1 MRVKG
6 LLRRG
11 EGRGACGFGS
21 AFESGEPGFEIGL
34 STSEASIDEFG
45 QEMGDGGDCLRRP
58 QSSSKP
64 AEAITE
70 CGFGGLTGLGGESQ
84 CQGGR

>member
-1 MRVKG
+1 MKGEERVV
-6 LLRRG
+6 LAL
-11 EGRGACGFGS
+11 

-34 STSEASIDEFG
+34 STSEASIDELG
-45 QEMGDGGDCLRRP
+45 QEMGHGRDCLRSP

-70 CGFGGLTGLGGESQ
+70 CGLGGLKGLGGELQ
-84 CQGGR
+84 GQGGR